1 MTGIEPRNLQ
11 QNLDYKMAQ
20 QYLMP
25 KARNQLT
32 GETVMEKD
40 LTGARLELRQRVLAE
55 MQARMLAEKMTRKTA
70 DPWRGFVDV
79 YTA

>member
-1 MTGIEPRNLQ
+1 MT
-11 QNLDYKMAQ
+11 Q

-25 KARNQLT
+25 KARNTLT

-40 LTGARLELRQRVLAE
+40 LTGRRLELRQRALAE
-55 MQARMLAEKMTRKTA
+55 TQARSLAEKMERKTA
-70 DPWRGFVDV
+70 EPWRGFVDV

>member
-1 MTGIEPRNLQ
+1 
-11 QNLDYKMAQ
+11 MAQ

-32 GETVMEKD
+32 GETVMEKN
-40 LTGARLELRQRVLAE
+40 LTGARLELRQRALAE
-55 MQARMLAEKMTRKTA
+55 TQARVLAEKMTRKTA
-70 DPWRGFVDV
+70 DPWQGFVSV

>member
-1 MTGIEPRNLQ
+1 MLW
-11 QNLDYKMAQ
+11 NLDYKMAQ

-32 GETVMEKD
+32 GETVMEKN
-40 LTGARLELRQRVLAE
+40 LTGSRLELRQRALAE
-55 MQARMLAEKMTRKTA
+55 TQARVLAEKMTRKTT

>member
-1 MTGIEPRNLQ
+1 MT
-11 QNLDYKMAQ
+11 Q

-25 KARNQLT
+25 KARNTLT
-32 GETVMEKD
+32 GQTVMEMN
-40 LTGARLELRQRVLAE
+40 LRGQRLELRQRTLAE
-55 MQARMLAEKMTRKTA
+55 SQAAALAEKMQRKTN

>member
-1 MTGIEPRNLQ
+1 MT
-11 QNLDYKMAQ
+11 Q

-25 KARNQLT
+25 KARNTLT

-40 LTGARLELRQRVLAE
+40 LTGRRLELRQRGLAE
-55 MQARMLAEKMTRKTA
+55 TQARGLAEKMERKTA
-70 DPWRGFVDV
+70 EPWRGFVDV

>member
-1 MTGIEPRNLQ
+1 MT
-11 QNLDYKMAQ
+11 Q

-25 KARNQLT
+25 KARNTLT

-40 LTGARLELRQRVLAE
+40 LTGGRLELRQRVLAE
-55 MQARMLAEKMTRKTA
+55 TQSRMLAEKMERKTA
-70 DPWRGFVDV
+70 EPWRGFVDV